1 MLWPQLV
8 YVWMQI
14 EAKDFSTFVSNFF
27 LVACS
32 FVAKVITKGH
42 ACASTLTYT
51 PDKPAGV
58 LRCRGTHNCR
68 NLKKF
73 TKTVCQLALRTL
85 YTACAFGIRFGVLV
99 YLAFLWFTDTCTH
112 HFSSEVSQCSDIHLS
127 APVHCGRLQSADTHI
142 TYLGAP
148 LCRLAYKFALGF
160 AVASA
165 FILVSVGVACRQT
178 HTPLPRCSFAV

>member
-1 MLWPQLV
+1 M
-8 YVWMQI
+8 
-14 EAKDFSTFVSNFF
+14 T
-27 LVACS
+27 
-32 FVAKVITKGH
+32 H
-42 ACASTLTYT
+42 T

-73 TKTVCQLALRTL
+73 TETVCQLALRTH
-85 YTACAFGIRFGVLV
+85 YIAPAFGVRFSVLV
-99 YLAFLWFTDTCTH
+99 YLAFLLFTDPCTH
-112 HFSSEVSQCSDIHLS
+112 HFSSAVSQCSDIHLS
-127 APVHCGRLQSADTHI
+127 ALVHCGLLQSADMHI
-142 TYLGAP
+142 ICLGAP

-178 HTPLPRCSFAV
+178 HTPLPWCSFAV